1 MAKIIKLGQ
10 PKKPDEKPIQTLEDF
25 AKLVPALLAKEGV
38 QPKPKEDT
46 RPLAQV
52 TSLAS
57 MRSAGTGGAFK
68 VKREEGDAP
77 EKAQTKPFPGPKKK

>member
-10 PKKPDEKPIQTLEDF
+10 PKKEGEKPIATLEDF

-38 QPKPKEDT
+38 TPKPKEDT
-46 RPLAQV
+46 RPLAVV

-57 MRSAGTGGAFK
+57 MRSSQSGGALK
-68 VKREEGDAP
+68 VKREDPAEP
-77 EKAQTKPFPGPKKK
+77 KAETKPFPGPRK

>member
-10 PKKPDEKPIQTLEDF
+10 PKKDGEKRVTTLEDF

-38 QPKPKEDT
+38 TPKEDT
-46 RPLAQV
+46 RPLAVV

-57 MRSAGTGGAFK
+57 MRSAQSGGALK
-68 VKREEGDAP
+68 VKREDAAEP
-77 EKAQTKPFPGPKKK
+77 KAETKPFPGQRK